1 MLQSAD
7 RERIQTAQITRFFV
21 AMVTSTRFIFRRNA
35 PALFSYRYRYGMPK
49 NSLNEEKIK
58 KDTNNHNSFEK
69 SNQLIL
75 SCDVIAYIVFT
86 KSPITCIFPH

>member
-21 AMVTSTRFIFRRNA
+21 AMVTSTRFIFHRNA
-35 PALFSYRYRYGMPK
+35 PTLVSYQYRNGMPK

-58 KDTNNHNSFEK
+58 KDTNNHNSEK